1 MTRFV
6 AGMVPC
12 LIAGC
17 LNLSAQTR
25 TQSTEAWEVEF
36 HVGGAFITTPEDGD
50 ATLPGGTRLT
60 NVGVEMWQVP
70 SWFFGDGAFL
80 LTQFPLPRTT
90 SLDSVLLGRF
100 ARRERSASY
109 GTSVARRLTNRL
121 RVEGNVDFSS
131 GAREATAST
140 RTALEASRAS
150 FVEYWRGFPTISV
163 ASVTSSVEVREGDL
177 REVLT
182 TGALSWDLAPIG
194 RMVPYVL
201 GGGGVRWSTGDGPAA
216 SVIGSYSTLV
226 LNIREIDSLN
236 IRYVQSARTAV
247 GVFGGGVRWPVGS
260 RWGIRVDVRDH
271 VTGSGVCT
279 ELDTTPSSAQNG
291 SASIIVI
298 NPSLTT
304 AIRFGTS
311 LAGPSTLSGPVA
323 RGARTFEAEGLEH
336 HLKVTGGLTWRF

>member
-1 MTRFV
+1 MTRLV
-6 AGMVPC
+6 AGMVLC

-25 TQSTEAWEVEF
+25 SEAWEVEF

-50 ATLPGGTRLT
+50 GSLPGGTRLT

-70 SWFFGDGAFL
+70 SWYFGDGASL

-90 SLDSVLLGRF
+90 PLDSVLLGGI
-100 ARRERSASY
+100 ARRERSATY
-109 GTSVARRLTNRL
+109 GARAARRLTNRL
-121 RVEGNVDFSS
+121 RVEGTVDFSS

-140 RTALEASRAS
+140 RAALEASRAS
-150 FVEYWRGFPTISV
+150 FVEYWRRFPTISL
-163 ASVTSSVEVREGDL
+163 AGVTSSVEVREGDL

-194 RMVPYVL
+194 RVVPYLL
-201 GGGGVRWSTGDGPAA
+201 GGGGVRWSAGDGPAA

-226 LNIREIDSLN
+226 LNIRETDSLN
-236 IRYVQSARTAV
+236 IRYVQSSRTAV
-247 GVFGGGVRWPVGS
+247 GVFGGGMRWPVGP

-271 VTGSGVCT
+271 VSGSGVST
-279 ELDTTPSSAQNG
+279 ELDATPSSAQDGN
-291 SASIIVI
+291 ASIVVI
-298 NPSLTT
+298 NPGLTA

-311 LAGPSTLSGPVA
+311 MVGPPTLSGPVA
-323 RGARTFEAEGLEH
+323 RGARTFEAQGLAH
-336 HLKVTGGLTWRF
+336 HVKVTAGLTWRF